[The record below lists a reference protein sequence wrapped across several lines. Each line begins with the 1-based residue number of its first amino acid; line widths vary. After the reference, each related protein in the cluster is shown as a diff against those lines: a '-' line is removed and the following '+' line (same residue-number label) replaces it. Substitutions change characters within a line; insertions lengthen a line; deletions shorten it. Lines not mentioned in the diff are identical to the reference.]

1 MTEAFSHRKH
11 LHTCTIAVALACAAA
26 VALAGTL
33 AFAPAAA
40 LGSANGVVRD
50 CEQTGSL
57 GKHSLK
63 DLQEALKKLPS
74 DVDQYSD
81 CRSIINRAI
90 NALASGATGHAAGG
104 AGAGVKTTAKDAAAI
119 QKALRKGGAR
129 ISIGGE
135 QVVPGGAGEL
145 PPGQAVP
152 IFGSSFAHALPTPI
166 WLVLAATLMGALAL
180 LTPPAYKRLKW
191 IRDRIGGR

>member
-1 MTEAFSHRKH
+1 MTEAFTHRNH
-11 LHTCTIAVALACAAA
+11 LPTRTIAVALACAAA

-33 AFAPAAA
+33 VFAPALA
-40 LGSANGVVRD
+40 LGSASGVVRE

-57 GKHSLK
+57 GKHSLQ
-63 DLQEALKKLPS
+63 DLQDALKKLPS

-90 NALASGATGHAAGG
+90 NAIASGSKARAAGG
-104 AGAGVKTTAKDAAAI
+104 AGTGVIATAKDEAAI

-129 ISIGGE
+129 LRIGGE

-152 IFGSSFAHALPTPI
+152 IFGSSFVHALPTPI

-180 LTPPAYKRLKW
+180 LTPPAWKRLKW
-191 IRDRIGGR
+191 IRDRVGR